1 MSLRQSVSVVVVV
14 LSLFSTLHAV
24 PIYLK
29 KKIFDP
35 EKMNREAARVNVLS
49 VQESKTKNFL
59 VQFED
64 KITDGLKQDLTQKNI
79 EVLAYIP
86 ENTLILRLSAGT
98 NELVKSFK
106 NISWI
111 EPYHFTYKI
120 SENITPVS
128 IFDEDEAIDISIR
141 VFNDV
146 ERDKVISF
154 LNEKGEVLLAV
165 FEKTIIVQ
173 LHKKNIYQLA
183 SLDEVEWLE
192 RYYPPRLH
200 HVDIGIQNEDN
211 PPPPDEGDYSKLTSF
226 ESGSK
231 ILNLE
236 GSYRLGLN
244 GRAQII
250 GVADTGISQGKLDNT
265 LHFDLE
271 GQILKGYS
279 VGLFG
284 KTWEDFIGHG
294 THVAGSLV
302 GNGAI
307 SGGKIQGVA
316 YGARLVAQSLITGFN
331 NMLPPANI
339 QSTFEKAYNDG
350 ARIHSNSWGV
360 PFSNGAYE
368 NYSASIDAFMWG
380 HMDFLPVF
388 AVGNDGGDLDKN
400 GVIDE
405 DSLSSPSVSKNCLA
419 VGASENV
426 VYEGGIQKKWGKLL
440 GGDEKWSQL
449 PISEDLVSDNANGVA
464 AFSSRGPT
472 QDGRIKPDVVTPG
485 TNILSLRSSHPD
497 ASALWGAFDAHYV
510 WGGGTSMS
518 TPIAA
523 GTAALVRQHYQD
535 IENLDYVSSALVKA
549 TLMNGAFDMY
559 PGQFGDIEKKEIPYN
574 RPNVH
579 EGWGRLDVDNT
590 LLSHFLYWDEKKG
603 IGLNEEKVYKIKVS
617 DVKKSLK
624 ITLAYTD
631 YPSSSSAFKNLVND
645 IDLEV
650 ADAKGKIFYPNGGT
664 TADRLNN
671 IETVDILKP
680 TVSEYLVK
688 IKGFNIPNG
697 KNGKQPFAL
706 VASGGISISDK
717 KKIKVGPF

>member
-1 MSLRQSVSVVVVV
+1 MSKVKSVLVVVVV
-14 LSLFSTLHAV
+14 LFTFSSLHAV

-29 KKIFDP
+29 RKIFDP
-35 EKMNREAARVNVLS
+35 EKIKIETSEVS
-49 VQESKTKNFL
+49 PIFPQESKIKNFL
-59 VQFED
+59 VQFKT
-64 KITDGLKQDLTQKNI
+64 KITDGLKQELGRHNI
-79 EVLAYIP
+79 IVLAYIP
-86 ENTLILRLSAGT
+86 ENTLILRLPHGQEGL
-98 NELVKSFK
+98 NLK
-106 NISWI
+106 NTSWI
-111 EPYHFTYKI
+111 EPYHFSYKI

-128 IFDEDEAIDISIR
+128 IFDEDEVIDVSVR
-141 VFNDV
+141 TFNDLEK
-146 ERDKVISF
+146 ERVISF
-154 LNEKGEVLLAV
+154 LNEKNQEILAV
-165 FEKTIIVQ
+165 FQKIIIVRLQ
-173 LHKKNIYQLA
+173 KRFIYGLA

-192 RYYPPRLH
+192 KYYPPQFH
-200 HVDIGIQNEDN
+200 HLDMGIKNEDT
-211 PPPPDEGDYSKLTSF
+211 PPDEGDYSKLTGY

-244 GRAQII
+244 GRAQVVA
-250 GVADTGISQGKLDNT
+250 VADTGISQGKLDNT
-265 LHFDLE
+265 LHLDLE
-271 GQILKGYS
+271 GHILKAYP
-279 VGLFG
+279 VGLLG

-294 THVAGSLV
+294 THVAGSIV
-302 GNGAI
+302 GSGAV

-316 YGARLVAQSLITGFN
+316 YGARLVAQSLITGFKS
-331 NMLPPANI
+331 MLPPANI
-339 QSTFEKAYNDG
+339 QLIFEKAYNDG
-350 ARIHSNSWGV
+350 ARIHSNSWGI

-368 NYSASIDAFMWG
+368 NNSASIDAFTWQN
-380 HMDFLPVF
+380 MDFLPVF

-426 VYEGGIQKKWGKLL
+426 VSVGGIQKKWGTLL

-449 PISEDLVSDNANGVA
+449 PMSEDLVSDNDRGIA

-472 QDGRIKPDVVTPG
+472 KDGRIKPDIVTPG
-485 TNILSLRSSHPD
+485 TNILSLRSSHPE
-497 ASALWGAFDAHYV
+497 ASALWGAFDSHYV

-523 GTAALVRQHYQD
+523 GTAALVRQYYQD
-535 IENLDYVSSALVKA
+535 IANLNYVSSALIKA

-579 EGWGRLDVDNT
+579 EGWGRLDLDNT

-603 IGLNEEKVYKIKVS
+603 VGLSEEKIYKMKIS

-650 ADAKGKIFYPNGGT
+650 SDRQGKVFYPNGGKE
-664 TADRLNN
+664 ADRLNN
-671 IETVDILKP
+671 VETVDILKP
-680 TVSEYLVK
+680 IVGEYLVK
-688 IKGFNIPNG
+688 VKGFNIPNG
-697 KNGKQPFAL
+697 KNGKQPYAL
-706 VASGGISISDK
+706 VASGVISVSGK
-717 KKIKVGPF
+717 KKSLK

>member
-1 MSLRQSVSVVVVV
+1 MKSALVVVVV
-14 LSLFSTLHAV
+14 FFTFSTLHAV

-29 KKIFDP
+29 RKVFDP
-35 EKMNREAARVNVLS
+35 EKIKIEISEVSPLFAR
-49 VQESKTKNFL
+49 ESKTKNFL
-59 VQFED
+59 VQFKT
-64 KITDGLKQDLTQKNI
+64 KITDGLKRGLNEQKI

-86 ENTLILRLSAGT
+86 ENTLILRLLAGSPGFI
-98 NELVKSFK
+98 KMHK

-128 IFDEDEAIDISIR
+128 IFDEDEEIDLSVR
-141 VFNDV
+141 TFNDV
-146 ERDKVISF
+146 EQARVVSF
-154 LNEKGEVLLAV
+154 LNEKRQEILAV
-165 FEKTIIVQ
+165 FQKTIVVRLQ
-173 LHKKNIYQLA
+173 KRFIYELA
-183 SLDEVEWLE
+183 LLDDVEWLE
-192 RYYPPRLH
+192 RYYPPQLH
-200 HVDIGIQNEDN
+200 HLDVGIKGEDV
-211 PPPPDEGDYSKLTSF
+211 PPPDNGDYSKLTGY

-236 GSYRLGLN
+236 GTYRLGLN
-244 GRAQII
+244 GRAQIVA
-250 GVADTGISQGKLDNT
+250 VADTGISQGKLDDT

-271 GQILKGYS
+271 GQIYKAYA
-279 VGLFG
+279 VGLLG

-294 THVAGSLV
+294 THVAGSIV
-302 GNGAI
+302 GNGTV

-316 YGARLVAQSLITGFN
+316 YGAHLVAQSLITGFK

-339 QSTFEKAYNDG
+339 QSIFEKAYNDG

-368 NYSASIDAFMWG
+368 TYSASIDAFTWE

-400 GVIDE
+400 GVIDA

-426 VYEGGIQKKWGKLL
+426 VSVGGIQRKWGTLL

-449 PISEDLVSDNANGVA
+449 PISEDVVSDNTDGMA

-472 QDGRIKPDVVTPG
+472 QDGRVKPDVVTPG

-523 GTAALVRQHYQD
+523 GAAALVRQYYQD
-535 IENLDYVSSALVKA
+535 IANLDHVSSALIKA

-579 EGWGRLDVDNT
+579 EGWGRLDIDNT
-590 LLSHFLYWDEKKG
+590 LLSHFLY
-603 IGLNEEKVYKIKVS
+603 
-617 DVKKSLK
+617 
-624 ITLAYTD
+624 
-631 YPSSSSAFKNLVND
+631 
-645 IDLEV
+645 
-650 ADAKGKIFYPNGGT
+650 
-664 TADRLNN
+664 
-671 IETVDILKP
+671 
-680 TVSEYLVK
+680 
-688 IKGFNIPNG
+688 
-697 KNGKQPFAL
+697 
-706 VASGGISISDK
+706 
-717 KKIKVGPF
+717 